1 MDTNLEHRLK
11 RLMLVRLVMVTTL
24 LMIAV
29 YVEAVSEQLLPINPL
44 YFLIVAT
51 YALTLVHAVGL
62 RFLRARRPLI
72 HAQIIGDL
80 LIITGLVYFT
90 GAAKSGFLLLYPLS
104 VLSGSVLLYRRQGL
118 VLAGLASGFYAAL
131 LWAVRSGLLPP
142 RGLGETLYMSAKALM
157 YSVLVTGVACV
168 TVAMIGSYLSESL
181 RSAGVEV
188 ADLRELNQVILA
200 SIQSGLLLADSSGHV
215 LYVNRVGEGILGRLA
230 SELRGLPVDVV
241 FGSVL
246 LGAHA
251 LEARSQDR
259 RLARMNLPYAKP
271 DGSNA
276 ELGLSVASLAVSE
289 ARRRG
294 YLLVFQDLTEIR
306 ELEQEVRLKDKLAA
320 VGEMAAKLAHEIRN
334 PLGSI
339 SGSAQVLMAEPNMS
353 PEQEHLLGII
363 TKESK
368 RLSQTLNQ
376 FLFQARP
383 ARHPAGPVDI
393 RPLIS
398 EAVTLLRNGP
408 EVRPA
413 HRVEFQADL
422 GPHVCLADP
431 DAITQVFWNLA
442 RNGLEAMPEGGK
454 LSVRLGRTGNEI
466 VLGVRDEGRGMDRGD
481 HDALFEPFQGGS
493 PMGTGLGLAIVYAI
507 VREHKGD
514 ITIRSVPY
522 RGTSV
527 EVRLPLLPVNA
538 FEPLNLPRS

>member
-1 MDTNLEHRLK
+1 
-11 RLMLVRLVMVTTL
+11 
-24 LMIAV
+24 
-29 YVEAVSEQLLPINPL
+29 VEAVSEQLLPINPL

-51 YALTLVHAVGL
+51 YGLTLLYALGL
-62 RFLRARRPLI
+62 RFLRVRRPLI
-72 HAQIIGDL
+72 HAQFIGDL

-90 GAAKSGFLLLYPLS
+90 GATKSGFLLLYPLS

-118 VLAGLASGFYAAL
+118 ALAGLASGFYAAL
-131 LWAVRSGLLPP
+131 LWGVRSGLLPP
-142 RGLGETLYMSAKALM
+142 QGLGETLYMSEKALM

-181 RSAGVEV
+181 RSAGVEM

-200 SIQSGLLLADSSGHV
+200 SIQSGLLMADSSGNV

-230 SELRGLPVDVV
+230 SQLRGQPVDAV
-241 FGSVL
+241 FGSLL
-246 LGAHA
+246 LGAPA

-259 RLARMNLPYAKP
+259 RLSRMNLPYTRP
-271 DGSNA
+271 DGSIA

-289 ARRRG
+289 PRSRG

-306 ELEQEVRLKDKLAA
+306 VLEREVRLKEKLAA
-320 VGEMAAKLAHEIRN
+320 VGEMAAQLAHEIRN

-368 RLSQTLNQ
+368 RLSQALNQ

-383 ARHPAGPVDI
+383 ARRPAGPVDI

-413 HRVEFQADL
+413 HRVEFQADH
-422 GPHVCLADP
+422 GPHLCLADP
-431 DAITQVFWNLA
+431 DGITQVFWNLA
-442 RNGLEAMPEGGK
+442 RNGLEAMPEGGL

-481 HDALFEPFQGGS
+481 TDALFEPFHGGS

-522 RGTSV
+522 RGTNV
-527 EVRLPLLPVNA
+527 EVRLPLLPVTA
-538 FEPLNLPRS
+538 FEPVNGPRS